1 MEDGCSSRKE
11 IIEVFYAN
19 LMQTG
24 ENIKKKRLADSL

>member
-11 IIEVFYAN
+11 IIEVFNAN